1 LEGLFD
7 IRGVLT
13 RPLAGDRAD
22 LRLTRGARRAGSAV
36 MDGTSSRPSPPNAS
50 VPGRPVP
57 SAGSVV
63 FQHAYA
69 ASANGSTFSKPVS
82 VLSAVT
88 GRELLAGNVV
98 IIPRYRVTQQ
108 AIEFS
113 PLNHCDSVLEEYTEW
128 DVFTDGRDLPSKHW
142 RFDRHTD
149 RGGAGVPLPDF
160 GVLLESAVTVET
172 TAGHAPRVGYS
183 G

>member
-1 LEGLFD
+1 
-7 IRGVLT
+7 
-13 RPLAGDRAD
+13 
-22 LRLTRGARRAGSAV
+22 
-36 MDGTSSRPSPPNAS
+36 
-50 VPGRPVP
+50 
-57 SAGSVV
+57 
-63 FQHAYA
+63 
-69 ASANGSTFSKPVS
+69 

-183 G
+183 GWEEDPFQNEFFDFQYINFEPLLGTAP